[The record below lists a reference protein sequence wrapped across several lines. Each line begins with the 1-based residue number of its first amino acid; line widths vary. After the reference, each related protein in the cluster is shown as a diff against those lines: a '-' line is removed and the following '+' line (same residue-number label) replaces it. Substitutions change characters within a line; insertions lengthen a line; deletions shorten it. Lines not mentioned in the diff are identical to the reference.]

1 MKLAG
6 VKYGPMEKFHAYMK
20 DDENYQKYEELLE
33 YDILFGKSYY
43 LKDNEKPQ
51 KNKMKMGLDNVT
63 ITSLEYNSD
72 FILVKGTNFTENSSV
87 YIDKKKIKT
96 EFIDDQTLKIK
107 SNEKGNTIIV
117 KQLGRND
124 GLLSQ
129 SNTMDLSD
137 DQLAKK

>member
-1 MKLAG
+1 M
-6 VKYGPMEKFHAYMK
+6 
-20 DDENYQKYEELLE
+20 LE

>member
-1 MKLAG
+1 M
-6 VKYGPMEKFHAYMK
+6 
-20 DDENYQKYEELLE
+20 QKH
-33 YDILFGKSYY
+33 I
-43 LKDNEKPQ
+43 
-51 KNKMKMGLDNVT
+51 
-63 ITSLEYNSD
+63 
-72 FILVKGTNFTENSSV
+72 
-87 YIDKKKIKT
+87 
-96 EFIDDQTLKIK
+96 LKIK